1 VPGSPYRWA
10 ILAVCVAGFMQTH
23 VHRVGFAPL
32 IPVGVLTDRLG
43 ARRVM
48 LGCMGRELPRRL
60 QRLRGLRGGGPR
72 HRHVCAGNRPPAR
85 GMMSGMEIL
94 DPVGSTS
101 AASRTLAPRPAS
113 LAGAVIGVLDNSKPN
128 ARVLL
133 EGVARALA
141 QKVGARDVKIW
152 GKPGASIGATAAV
165 LDEIAA
171 QCGAVLTASAD

>member
-1 VPGSPYRWA
+1 
-10 ILAVCVAGFMQTH
+10 M
-23 VHRVGFAPL
+23 
-32 IPVGVLTDRLG
+32 IP
-43 ARRVM
+43 A
-48 LGCMGRELPRRL
+48 
-60 QRLRGLRGGGPR
+60 
-72 HRHVCAGNRPPAR
+72 
-85 GMMSGMEIL
+85 MEIL

-101 AASRTLAPRPAS
+101 ATSRTLASRPAS

-141 QKVGARDVKIW
+141 QQVGARDVKIW
-152 GKPGASIGATAAV
+152 RKPGASIGASAAV

>member
-1 VPGSPYRWA
+1 
-10 ILAVCVAGFMQTH
+10 M
-23 VHRVGFAPL
+23 
-32 IPVGVLTDRLG
+32 IP
-43 ARRVM
+43 A
-48 LGCMGRELPRRL
+48 
-60 QRLRGLRGGGPR
+60 
-72 HRHVCAGNRPPAR
+72 
-85 GMMSGMEIL
+85 MEIL

-101 AASRTLAPRPAS
+101 ATSRPLARRPAS

-141 QKVGARDVKIW
+141 QQVGARDVKIW
-152 GKPGASIGATAAV
+152 RKPGASIGATTAV

>member
-1 VPGSPYRWA
+1 
-10 ILAVCVAGFMQTH
+10 
-23 VHRVGFAPL
+23 
-32 IPVGVLTDRLG
+32 
-43 ARRVM
+43 
-48 LGCMGRELPRRL
+48 
-60 QRLRGLRGGGPR
+60 
-72 HRHVCAGNRPPAR
+72 
-85 GMMSGMEIL
+85 MMAAMEIL

-101 AASRTLAPRPAS
+101 ATSRTLAPRPAT

-141 QKVGARDVKIW
+141 QRVGARDVKIW
-152 GKPGASIGATAAV
+152 GKPGASIGATTAV

>member
-1 VPGSPYRWA
+1 
-10 ILAVCVAGFMQTH
+10 
-23 VHRVGFAPL
+23 
-32 IPVGVLTDRLG
+32 
-43 ARRVM
+43 
-48 LGCMGRELPRRL
+48 
-60 QRLRGLRGGGPR
+60 
-72 HRHVCAGNRPPAR
+72 
-85 GMMSGMEIL
+85 MMSAMEIL

-101 AASRTLAPRPAS
+101 AASWRLGPRPAG

-141 QKVGARDVKIW
+141 QKVGARDVKMW
-152 GKPGASIGATAAV
+152 RKPGASIGATTAV

>member
-1 VPGSPYRWA
+1 
-10 ILAVCVAGFMQTH
+10 
-23 VHRVGFAPL
+23 
-32 IPVGVLTDRLG
+32 
-43 ARRVM
+43 
-48 LGCMGRELPRRL
+48 
-60 QRLRGLRGGGPR
+60 
-72 HRHVCAGNRPPAR
+72 
-85 GMMSGMEIL
+85 MMSAMEIL
-94 DPVGSTS
+94 DPVGSTA
-101 AASRTLAPRPAS
+101 AASRTLAPRPAT

-152 GKPGASIGATAAV
+152 GKPGASIGATTAV

>member
-1 VPGSPYRWA
+1 
-10 ILAVCVAGFMQTH
+10 
-23 VHRVGFAPL
+23 
-32 IPVGVLTDRLG
+32 
-43 ARRVM
+43 
-48 LGCMGRELPRRL
+48 
-60 QRLRGLRGGGPR
+60 
-72 HRHVCAGNRPPAR
+72 
-85 GMMSGMEIL
+85 MMAAMEIL

-101 AASRTLAPRPAS
+101 ATSRTMAPRPAT

-141 QKVGARDVKIW
+141 QKVGARDVRIW
-152 GKPGASIGATAAV
+152 GKPGASIGATTAV